1 MLCLL
6 KAKKCPYTNIM
17 AQQFALVGGGEFKIP
32 FMSDNIGGFKVGAMY
47 SGDWLASTGGGAN
60 SRCWYPIN

>member
-6 KAKKCPYTNIM
+6 KAKSVPTHIM

-32 FMSDNIGGFKVGAMY
+32 FMSDNNWF
-47 SGDWLASTGGGAN
+47 
-60 SRCWYPIN
+60 

>member
-1 MLCLL
+1 MLLFIEGQ
-6 KAKKCPYTNIM
+6 KSYTNIM

-32 FMSDNIGGFKVGAMY
+32 FMSDNIGGFKVWGNVLAGAV
-47 SGDWLASTGGGAN
+47 GLTGGGAN

>member
-6 KAKKCPYTNIM
+6 KAKKLYTNIM

-47 SGDWLASTGGGAN
+47 
-60 SRCWYPIN
+60 